1 MLFKF
6 NLIYYLNL
14 IYLININ
21 GWILIL
27 IFILFLIKLSLFY
40 FHLWLIKVHVEVSI
54 VNSII
59 LSSLILKVGRFV
71 LIRLIFFINL
81 NFINL
86 NLLIFSFRFYGVF
99 LISLLN
105 YLNYDFKLLIAYSSL
120 IYINIIRVLIF
131 SLFKLNIFISIF
143 ILIFHRL
150 NSLMIFFGRDF
161 I

>member
-1 MLFKF
+1 M
-6 NLIYYLNL
+6 
-14 IYLININ
+14 
-21 GWILIL
+21 
-27 IFILFLIKLSLFY
+27 
-40 FHLWLIKVHVEVSI
+40 HVEVSI